1 MLKLSVST
9 SKDQIPGS
17 LIYGEQM
24 PGNQCFTSRVNVSEP
39 VKLVV
44 SIPAEIIHTGVFIVS
59 LDEQPLSVDVD
70 PNMNTSSICRTVE
83 HANESLIVAEKTVCE
98 HFHLDKLPIHRVKGD
113 ELKHEKSNQNAEQ
126 KRASVTH
133 KKGNVEQNREQPVIA
148 TVIKVS
154 ANSIVTSLEE
164 GNTSISTMNTSISNT
179 STGTT
184 LTGNTSTNTS
194 TGTTGNTSTGST
206 STDTSMGT
214 SNILRSLEEGS
225 KGSKTLRLEE
235 GSTTLRLE
243 EGSTTPRLE
252 EGSTTLRLEEGST
265 NALTNAQNGAY
276 STKSSPSKPPQLNA
290 IKSDKEST
298 TRKAYTK
305 LPSKPRNNALQPSK
319 KCHTHLGIIGTPR
332 EHKRQDI
339 SFRWVPPKIPL
350 LRVQTRKMK
359 RKILK
364 LNKMITTTLMT
375 LGKASEIPPKKL
387 LLKQNKKN
395 TQIEDAKEQNS
406 LHSQYEL
413 LNRREIQQQ
422 PSTHPRGTHTNESA
436 PRNNPL
442 LNSTNGQNSLHFEY
456 YQLKREEIQ
465 EKSTKH
471 LQDTHTKIL
480 GPPKTPLLSNVEDL
494 HLSEESIPTQVLYR
508 NTTSEGEGRRHA
520 EKALTEE
527 LQAPTSLLPK
537 PQHSVDVR
545 IQSKHHSTDLGTE
558 KIDQIYSS
566 EAQLAEEDNQET
578 QDTKTNMKNEL
589 KLQQQKEKYIQ
600 DRKTTTA
607 LIHKQQLHQ
616 IPTPSYAIFL
626 WKITSYCFKQWI
638 CLLIIKHYFLNYSS
652 ALALLLYKLPR
663 NWNQNK
669 QFI

>member
-1 MLKLSVST
+1 V
-9 SKDQIPGS
+9 
-17 LIYGEQM
+17 
-24 PGNQCFTSRVNVSEP
+24 
-39 VKLVV
+39 
-44 SIPAEIIHTGVFIVS
+44 
-59 LDEQPLSVDVD
+59 
-70 PNMNTSSICRTVE
+70 
-83 HANESLIVAEKTVCE
+83 
-98 HFHLDKLPIHRVKGD
+98 
-113 ELKHEKSNQNAEQ
+113 
-126 KRASVTH
+126 
-133 KKGNVEQNREQPVIA
+133 
-148 TVIKVS
+148 
-154 ANSIVTSLEE
+154 
-164 GNTSISTMNTSISNT
+164 
-179 STGTT
+179 
-184 LTGNTSTNTS
+184 
-194 TGTTGNTSTGST
+194 
-206 STDTSMGT
+206 
-214 SNILRSLEEGS
+214 
-225 KGSKTLRLEE
+225 
-235 GSTTLRLE
+235 
-243 EGSTTPRLE
+243 
-252 EGSTTLRLEEGST
+252 
-265 NALTNAQNGAY
+265 
-276 STKSSPSKPPQLNA
+276 
-290 IKSDKEST
+290 
-298 TRKAYTK
+298 
-305 LPSKPRNNALQPSK
+305 
-319 KCHTHLGIIGTPR
+319 
-332 EHKRQDI
+332 
-339 SFRWVPPKIPL
+339 
-350 LRVQTRKMK
+350 
-359 RKILK
+359 
-364 LNKMITTTLMT
+364 T
-375 LGKASEIPPKKL
+375 LGKASEIPLKKL
-387 LLKQNKKN
+387 LLRQNKKN

-406 LHSQYEL
+406 LHSQYGL

-494 HLSEESIPTQVLYR
+494 HLNEECIPTQVLYR

-566 EAQLAEEDNQET
+566 EAQLAEEDNQ
-578 QDTKTNMKNEL
+578 D
-589 KLQQQKEKYIQ
+589 IQ

-616 IPTPSYAIFL
+616 IPTSSYAIFL
-626 WKITSYCFKQWI
+626 WDITSYCFKQWI